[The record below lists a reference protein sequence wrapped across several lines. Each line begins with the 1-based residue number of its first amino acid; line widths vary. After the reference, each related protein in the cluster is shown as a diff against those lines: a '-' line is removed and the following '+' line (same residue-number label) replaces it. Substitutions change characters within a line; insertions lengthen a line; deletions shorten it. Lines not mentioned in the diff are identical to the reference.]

1 MDPDDTTERQV
12 DDTTGDSR
20 PSAQSTDETGAD
32 GRSIPDSTAADAT
45 GDTDGDVD
53 ADATADA
60 RDEADRGADGTSKSS
75 ETIEPSEATNN
86 DETSDGMRTAA
97 VEEVDQRIVDLL
109 SWILD
114 TETRAKIYVHL
125 LAHPASTSEEV
136 AKGTGLYPS
145 TVREALAELHDEERV
160 TRQKRASEGAGNN
173 PYEYTAIQPSDLVG
187 GVVDQVQQELNTIFT
202 LDRVL
207 DRSADA
213 TGESQTDGSDPVT
226 ITVDSDDTCIGI
238 DTDADADADTDT
250 DTNTDANSNANEAVD
265 SNTSTGTDTN
275 TDPTPAADADSTPNT
290 DSPNGSDTHD
300 Q

>member
-20 PSAQSTDETGAD
+20 PSAQADDETGAD
-32 GRSIPDSTAADAT
+32 GRSVPDSTAVNATDGDADA
-45 GDTDGDVD
+45 DVDVD
-53 ADATADA
+53 ADADA
-60 RDEADRGADGTSKSS
+60 NGDPDTRSEADRSAGSPS
-75 ETIEPSEATNN
+75 ETSETNEASVANVANEAGEPSEATEN
-86 DETSDGMRTAA
+86 DDSSEGVRTAA

-207 DRSADA
+207 DRSAGG
-213 TGESQTDGSDPVT
+213 TGDSQANGSEPVT
-226 ITVDSDDTCIGI
+226 ITVDND
-238 DTDADADADTDT
+238 DTDAAEDTNTTVDESAADTDPSP
-250 DTNTDANSNANEAVD
+250 D
-265 SNTSTGTDTN
+265 
-275 TDPTPAADADSTPNT
+275 T
-290 DSPNGSDTHD
+290 DSSDTRGR
-300 Q
+300 